1 MTVQPGGFL
10 HWRKE
15 RYLIDDA
22 IALWNGRALSVYGK
36 SGECSLHFCGVPFG
50 LAASLAEIKGRKYY
64 GERET
69 PFSEGR
75 LVVADQPLYMND
87 GEINCIGVGAS
98 QDSVVLEFAINVED
112 ERGRS
117 RKLTGGI
124 RCRVVKELEH
134 NFRDIGN

>member
-50 LAASLAEIKGRKYY
+50 LAASLAEKKGESITANVRPRFRK
-64 GERET
+64 GVWWSRIN
-69 PFSEGR
+69 PF
-75 LVVADQPLYMND
+75 
-87 GEINCIGVGAS
+87 
-98 QDSVVLEFAINVED
+98 
-112 ERGRS
+112 
-117 RKLTGGI
+117 T
-124 RCRVVKELEH
+124 
-134 NFRDIGN
+134 